1 MNAPLPENKA
11 GHFAVSVAPG
21 VKIPLP
27 GFSDWKGEYPKI
39 SNNEDIHI
47 ADADKHAWGFGARA
61 YINYYV
67 TNDFYVNLYN
77 ETIIHPFRAKANELG
92 SGMRDYEM
100 KYGPDITFELE
111 PHIDHQITEGVRFG
125 LGIPIEF
132 KYTGTVEYYKD
143 DTFIPDSVAHNNS
156 KGLVSLK
163 PKMSVFFTSLPL
175 PLEILGEYDA
185 PIYGRGALAMHKVIF
200 QLKAYW
206 KIP

>member
-27 GFSDWKGEYPKI
+27 GFSDWKGEKAKVDK
-39 SNNEDIHI
+39 NGDIHY
-47 ADADKHAWGFGARA
+47 ADPDKHTWGFGARA

-77 ETIIHPFRAKANELG
+77 ETIIYPFRAKPNQYGAGINNLEI
-92 SGMRDYEM
+92 

-111 PHIDHQITEGVRFG
+111 PHIDRQITEGIRFG
-125 LGIPIEF
+125 MGVPIEF
-132 KYTGTVEYYKD
+132 KYTGSVDFYRD
-143 DTFIPDSVAHNNS
+143 DTFFMRDINGSP

-175 PLEILGEYDA
+175 PLEIQGEYDA
-185 PIYGRGALAMHKVIF
+185 PIYGRGALAVHKVVF
-200 QLKAYW
+200 QLKTYW